1 MPMTYAEVC
10 AERLALGGV
19 EIAPGVFVKPTPELR
34 LTAEQ
39 DYTVNGVTYEGAV
52 TAQAWTRDD
61 NYVATFYV
69 LGRWQVAGML
79 PALSDEAVALA
90 GGTP

>member
-1 MPMTYAEVC
+1 MTYAEVC
-10 AERLALGGV
+10 AEILALGGV
-19 EIAPGVFVKPTPELR
+19 EVAPGVFVMPTPELR

-39 DYTVNGVTYEGAV
+39 DYTVRGVTYAGPV
-52 TAQAWTRDD
+52 VAQAWTLDD

-69 LGRWQVAGML
+69 IGREQVAGML
-79 PALSDEAVALA
+79 PTLSAEAVALA

>member
-1 MPMTYAEVC
+1 MTYAEVC
-10 AERLALGGV
+10 VEILALGGV
-19 EIAPGVFVKPTPELR
+19 EIAPGVFVMPTPELR

-52 TAQAWTRDD
+52 TAQAWQDT

-69 LGRWQVAGML
+69 IGRWQVATML
-79 PALSDEAVALA
+79 PALSAEAVAIA

>member
-1 MPMTYAEVC
+1 MTYAEVC
-10 AERLALGGV
+10 VEILALGGV
-19 EIAPGVFVKPTPELR
+19 EIAPGVFVMPTPELR

-52 TAQAWTRDD
+52 TAQAWQDT

-69 LGRWQVAGML
+69 IGRWQVASML
-79 PALSDEAVALA
+79 PALSAEAVAIA

>member
-10 AERLALGGV
+10 AEIIALGGT
-19 EIAPGVFVKPTPELR
+19 EIAPGIFVMPTPELH
-34 LTAEQ
+34 LIAEQ

-52 TAQAWTRDD
+52 TAQAWQDT

-69 LGRWQVAGML
+69 IGRWQVAGML
-79 PALSDEAVALA
+79 PALSAEAVALA